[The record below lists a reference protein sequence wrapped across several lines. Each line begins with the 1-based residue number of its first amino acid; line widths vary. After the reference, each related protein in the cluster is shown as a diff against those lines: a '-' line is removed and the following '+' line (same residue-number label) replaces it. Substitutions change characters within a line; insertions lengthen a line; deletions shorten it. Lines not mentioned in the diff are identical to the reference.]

1 MWIEDH
7 SMGESEVRTPAEVVR
22 TRRLK
27 IGDEGGKVRAVLGTN
42 DEGITSLSVL
52 DQGGTL
58 RALLDASDRSEQVN
72 SLVVFG
78 LTKDGQAGL
87 SFSASRKIG
96 TSRWQSGKMATS
108 T

>member
-27 IGDEGGKVRAVLGTN
+27 IIDEGGKVRAVLGTN

-72 SLVVFG
+72 GLGVFG
-78 LTKDGQAGL
+78 
-87 SFSASRKIG
+87 ASG
-96 TSRWQSGKMATS
+96 NL
-108 T
+108 